1 MKNLQA
7 IKEMEAIIA
16 NANIANVEGRQAV
29 VSACKSLYSII
40 EEDAHN
46 AGCEW
51 MLRGMYSDLCEGN
64 FSEPFMSEQKK
75 STFNTCV
82 VIYQERILPRL

>member
-1 MKNLQA
+1 MKNLEA
-7 IKEMEAIIA
+7 IKEIA
-16 NANIANVEGRQAV
+16 ANIVNANVANIQGRQAV
-29 VSACKSLYSII
+29 VSACKSLYILI
-40 EEDAHN
+40 EEDAYN

-64 FSEPFMSEQKK
+64 FSEPFMCEQKK

-82 VIYQERILPRL
+82 AIYQERILPRL